1 MIDERYEI
9 LKVRDIIASI
19 WLLVKIGTPK
29 HGNPKHRN
37 TKKRNT
43 GTHKLNEM
51 HAFSVVK

>member
-9 LKVRDIIASI
+9 LKVFDIIASI
-19 WLLVKIGTPK
+19 WLLVKIGTPE

-43 GTHKLNEM
+43 GTLKNGTPEHLN
-51 HAFSVVK
+51 